1 MESVVLNNVW
11 YVVDFCVIVIFLLF
25 TLGNGKRGIYNCFM
39 PLVVIVG
46 AVVVGIAFSA
56 LLTEPVYK
64 IVYPIVEENVL
75 ENFDKQA
82 DAIAAEV
89 DTPLSILTENVN
101 KLTDSLG
108 LGKTLEENPDYSSLQ
123 LIEMARDKVIEKTK
137 TATRTG
143 VHWVLF
149 GLITAIGLFF
159 ATKAKNMLG
168 KVFDFSIIG
177 WANHLVGALYGA
189 LLFFILFYV
198 VCRLCQR
205 LGSGAA
211 ASYVNGSALVQ
222 WILTKLGHL
231 LPH

>member
-1 MESVVLNNVW
+1 MESVVLNNVSI
-11 YVVDFCVIVIFLLF
+11 VVDFCVIIAFLLF
-25 TLGNGKRGIYNCFM
+25 TLGSGKKGIYNCFM

-46 AVVVGIAFSA
+46 SVVVGIAFSA
-56 LLTEPVYK
+56 LLTEPVYQ

-75 ENFDKQA
+75 ENFDKEA
-82 DAIAAEV
+82 DAIAEDI
-89 DTPLSILTENVN
+89 DTPLSLLTENVN

-108 LGKTLEENPDYSSLQ
+108 LGKTLEENPDYSNLQ

-149 GLITAIGLFF
+149 GLITAITMFF
-159 ATKAKNMLG
+159 ASKAKNLLG

-189 LLFFILFYV
+189 LLFFLLFYI

-205 LGSGAA
+205 LGVGAV
-211 ASYVNGSALVQ
+211 SDYVNGSSLVQ
-222 WILTKLGHL
+222 WTLTKIGHL